1 MGFSCSC
8 PGPLEC
14 QQLKTSQVCAWT
26 NFIVKE
32 GLTCYQ
38 AMLSCTTAFIAVQ
51 LAGRQLQ
58 KSWAGRSFCSAC
70 ICFAMLCQGLVMAPD
85 TCGAA
90 STWLNRLWMVFQI
103 LDFLLVLLANAAALH
118 SLFGRHIK
126 GGHPPDTNQ
135 VASVLHAH
143 SLPSSVQD
151 PVQSRFLNEWADDLS
166 CALFGLANSV
176 TAMFYLI
183 DATTGKD
190 ALVEGGEISR
200 PPWLG
205 FSVHVFNSLTAWA
218 DICCAHPRSFSRRAG
233 RLSVGIIAFYTV
245 WILIC
250 SHCNGAFPYPILNEL
265 PWPAVSATTAPFAL

>member
-1 MGFSCSC
+1 MPGIAAAPGLEIHDGDCVSTSEAVAMDRSAVVEGQSLQAGNSRSLGQEGAFVVHAFALLCYVRVWLWHLTPAAQLLPGSTGFGWFFRYLTFYSYSWQM
-8 PGPLEC
+8 L
-14 QQLKTSQVCAWT
+14 QL
-26 NFIVKE
+26 
-32 GLTCYQ
+32 
-38 AMLSCTTAFIAVQ
+38 FIAC
-51 LAGRQLQ
+51 LADIS
-58 KSWAGRSFCSAC
+58 K
-70 ICFAMLCQGLVMAPD
+70 
-85 TCGAA
+85 
-90 STWLNRLWMVFQI
+90 
-103 LDFLLVLLANAAALH
+103 
-118 SLFGRHIK
+118 
-126 GGHPPDTNQ
+126 
-135 VASVLHAH
+135 
-143 SLPSSVQD
+143 D

-265 PWPAVSATTAPFAL
+265 PWPAGFIGMASTSIFLHYLMFLAGRQLCKRVLLKRTKVE